1 MHTPLNSEKVDLAF
15 NAPIYGGM
23 NRVDLPEKVPPMFSV
38 IAVDDFLF
46 TGDFG
51 VIKSWY
57 EADVPVEFHLYQNGG
72 HGFGLG
78 NRDRTSNK
86 WIDAFIYLLDL
97 LYILFTVCVICFT

>member
-1 MHTPLNSEKVDLAF
+1 
-15 NAPIYGGM
+15 M

-78 NRDRTSNK
+78 NPDRTSNK
-86 WIDAFIYLLDL
+86 WFDAFIHWLDEIGRASCRDRQ
-97 LYILFTVCVICFT
+97 YKQGVSDRGETTNRRFRA